1 MKKQRQLIL
10 SLVTILLLTVLI
22 LLFSDTTSPLYPN
35 NYGVDSAFNRF
46 MGLMVRRGK
55 VLYSEIWDNKGPV
68 LFFLQAIGTLKGTHN
83 ADITLTFLMQI
94 LSVCLTVFFLYRAD
108 FNVHKEKD
116 QLIRRIFL
124 LLCSWGM
131 PGSSDGSTV

>member
-46 MGLMVRRGK
+46 R
-55 VLYSEIWDNKGPV
+55 D
-68 LFFLQAIGTLKGTHN
+68 
-83 ADITLTFLMQI
+83 
-94 LSVCLTVFFLYRAD
+94 
-108 FNVHKEKD
+108 
-116 QLIRRIFL
+116 
-124 LLCSWGM
+124 
-131 PGSSDGSTV
+131 